1 MFVKSCEVFQKGL
14 FACPDTHWSLHRED
28 DSLISPVTGRRFPI
42 QGGIPNFLR
51 YPPME
56 DPETVESL
64 TSLTRLARGK
74 GWRAALDA
82 VYASNPDLVRYVTDH
97 TRKSFLQ
104 HIPLTPNHRV
114 LEVGP
119 GLGQFSPELAKRA
132 KTVDVLEV
140 VPEQGA
146 FVAER
151 CHQSHAENVSVAIGG
166 DDGLLPYPCEHFD
179 TIILN
184 LVLEWCASR
193 QSSKKPEDLQRQLLA
208 EMFRVLRPGG
218 TAFISTKNRF
228 GLGYLLGARDEHLGG
243 MHFGSALP
251 RWTVALL
258 NTLQRQPKPRA
269 RLHSYPALRRMLEGT
284 GFEVVKSL
292 WPIPDMRYPAQ
303 YVETNPKA
311 VQSARQA
318 GMGSLGCSRRNQIVA
333 KLVPARLI
341 KYVTPGL
348 VFLVRKPCN

>member
-1 MFVKSCEVFQKGL
+1 MVVKSREDVQEEL
-14 FACPDTHWSLHRED
+14 FACPDTHWSLQREEGF
-28 DSLISPVTGRRFPI
+28 LISRVTGRQFPI
-42 QGGIPNFLR
+42 HQGMPNFLR

-56 DPETVESL
+56 DPGTLESL
-64 TSLTRLARGK
+64 TNLTSLARGK

-82 VYASNPDLVRYVTDH
+82 VYASNPDLVRYVTDQ
-97 TRKSFLQ
+97 TRQSFLDQ
-104 HIPLTPNHRV
+104 IPLTPNDRV

-119 GLGQFSPELAKRA
+119 GLGQFSPQLAKRA
-132 KTVDVLEV
+132 KAVDVLEV

-151 CHQSHAENVSVAIGG
+151 CRQSHAENVSVAIGG
-166 DDGLLPYPCEHFD
+166 DDGLLPYTSEHFD

-193 QSSKKPEDLQRQLLA
+193 QSTEKPEDLQRQLLA

-218 TAFISTKNRF
+218 TAFIATKNRF
-228 GLGYLLGARDEHLGG
+228 GLGYFLGARDEHLGG

-251 RWTVALL
+251 RWTVSLMFA
-258 NTLQRQPKPRA
+258 LQRKPKPRA

-292 WPIPDMRYPAQ
+292 WPIPDMRYPTR

-311 VQSARQA
+311 VESARQA
-318 GMGSLGCSRRNQIVA
+318 GLGSLGCSRRNQIVA
-333 KLVPARLI
+333 KLIPARLI

-348 VFLVRKPCN
+348 VFLVRKP

>member
-1 MFVKSCEVFQKGL
+1 MVMKIREEVQRGQFV
-14 FACPDTHWSLHRED
+14 CPDTHWSLQWEEGV
-28 DSLISPVTGRRFPI
+28 LISRVTGRQFPI
-42 QGGIPNFLR
+42 HQGMPNFLR

-56 DPETVESL
+56 DPGTVESL
-64 TSLTRLARGK
+64 TSLTSLAREK

-82 VYASNPDLVRYVTDH
+82 VYASNPDLVRYVTDQ
-97 TRKSFLQ
+97 TRQSFLE
-104 HIPLTPNHRV
+104 HIPLNANNRV

-132 KTVDVLEV
+132 KAVDVLEV
-140 VPEQGA
+140 VPQQGA

-151 CHQSHAENVSVAIGG
+151 CRQSHAENVSVAIGG
-166 DDGLLPYPCEHFD
+166 DDGLLPYPTEHFD

-193 QSSKKPEDLQRQLLA
+193 QSNEKPEDLQRQLLA

-218 TAFISTKNRF
+218 TAFIATKNRF

-251 RWTVALL
+251 RWVVDLMF
-258 NTLQRQPKPRA
+258 TLRHNSKPRA
-269 RLHSYPALRRMLEGT
+269 RLHSYPTLRRMLEET
-284 GFEVVKSL
+284 GFQTVKSF
-292 WPIPDMRYPAQ
+292 WPIPDMRYPDR

-311 VQSARQA
+311 VLEARHA

-333 KLVPARLI
+333 KLIPARLI

-348 VFLVRKPCN
+348 VFLVRKP